1 MRRVND
7 YRLEMDI
14 EPVGSVLVR
23 GCVLVCVFCG
33 AFFAFAP
40 SLRAQIQ
47 STPLTTWTVTI
58 VLPPKL
64 MAGHPA
70 TLAVLG
76 VDGKLASNVTV
87 DLGNGQSVKTDRTG
101 RAFFTVPA
109 TGDYLLAKAS
119 GASVAAL
126 IDPAV
131 GASEPQ
137 EITLPPAVSVRDH
150 FWICGGGLRGD
161 ADANSVRINGQPA
174 LVLAASP
181 ECLVAL
187 PGQGTKP
194 GPASLTVEAPGV
206 QWSATTMLVA
216 LEFETP
222 TPALEP
228 GRKGQLIVRV
238 HGSSQKLG
246 IVVQNKTPGVL
257 RFLKGD
263 AQEIFTSG
271 SPENFVAVKVQ
282 AITSGDFSFRA
293 YLIPAPEIPEA
304 ERYLL
309 GAVPVAPKDLQRDI
323 KSLADRLAH
332 HPRDAEI
339 VRVELQQIA
348 TQTMAGDFRTLLDAA
363 RAAL

>member
-1 MRRVND
+1 
-7 YRLEMDI
+7 MDR
-14 EPVGSVLVR
+14 ERVGSVMI
-23 GCVLVCVFCG
+23 GACVLVCVFCRT
-33 AFFAFAP
+33 FFALVP
-40 SLRAQIQ
+40 SLHAQIQ

-87 DLGNGQSVKTDRTG
+87 DLGKGQSVKTDRTG

-126 IDPAV
+126 IDAAV

-137 EITLPPAVSVRDH
+137 GITLPPVVSVRDH

-161 ADANSVRINGQPA
+161 ADANSVRMNGQHA

-187 PGQGTKP
+187 PGPGTKP

-206 QWSATTMLVA
+206 QWSATTTLVA
-216 LEFETP
+216 LEFEPP
-222 TPALEP
+222 TPALQP

-246 IVVQNKTPGVL
+246 IVVQNTTPGVL
-257 RFLKGD
+257 RFQRGD
-263 AQEIFTSG
+263 GQEVVTG
-271 SPENFVAVKVQ
+271 GGEENFVGVKVQ
-282 AITSGDFSFRA
+282 AVTSGDFSFRA

-304 ERYLL
+304 ERYLRA
-309 GAVPVAPKDLQRDI
+309 AVSFAPKDLQREI

-339 VRVELQQIA
+339 VRIELQQIA